1 MKYNPNIH
9 HRQSIRL
16 KGYDYSQAGL
26 YFITLCCE
34 DRAPLFGH
42 IENGKMI
49 LNSFGEIALTEWYH
63 TEQVRDN
70 CVIHESV
77 VMPNHMHGIIEI
89 TQKKGTEDEIGKF
102 QSPSQT
108 IGSIIRGYKIATIKK
123 IKDLILENNK
133 DIISTGELNSAP
145 NKGELNSASNI
156 GELDFAPNKG
166 ELDFASNKGE
176 LDFASNK
183 GELDFA
189 LSTGELQFA
198 PTAPTAP
205 TAEIIKSLDFKIWQR
220 NYWEHIIRNENA
232 YHRIS
237 NYIINNPQKWEND
250 KLKK

>member
-1 MKYNPNIH
+1 MKYNPYIH
-9 HRQSIRL
+9 HRKSIRL

-123 IKDLILENNK
+123 IKDLILENNI
-133 DIISTGELNSAP
+133 DNRTGESQFTPNKGKLNSAS
-145 NKGELNSASNI
+145 NKGELN
-156 GELDFAPNKG
+156 
-166 ELDFASNKGE
+166 FASNKGE

-205 TAEIIKSLDFKIWQR
+205 TTEIIKSLDFKIWQR

>member
-1 MKYNPNIH
+1 MPYNPNIH
-9 HRQSIRL
+9 HRKSIRL
-16 KGYDYSQAGL
+16 KGYDYAQAGL
-26 YFITLCCE
+26 YFITLCCQ
-34 DRAPLFGH
+34 DRASLFGH

-49 LNSFGEIALTEWYH
+49 LNSFGEIALAEWYH

-89 TQKKGTEDEIGKF
+89 THKKGTEDEIGKF

-123 IKDLILENNK
+123 IKDLILENN
-133 DIISTGELNSAP
+133 INNS
-145 NKGELNSASNI
+145 S
-156 GELDFAPNKG
+156 GELDS
-166 ELDFASNKGE
+166 ASNKGE

-189 LSTGELQFA
+189 LNKGELDFALNKGELQFALSTGELQFA
-198 PTAPTAP
+198 PTTAP
-205 TAEIIKSLDFKIWQR
+205 TEIIKSLDFKIWQR

-250 KLKK
+250 KLKKQNGKL

>member
-1 MKYNPNIH
+1 MKYNPYIH
-9 HRQSIRL
+9 HRKSIRL

-26 YFITLCCE
+26 YFITLCCQ

-133 DIISTGELNSAP
+133 DIISTGESQFAP
-145 NKGELNSASNI
+145 NKGELNSAS
-156 GELDFAPNKG
+156 NKG

-189 LSTGELQFA
+189 LSTGELQFAPTEFA